1 MYNLYIF
8 NDFDYFNIKENL
20 DDCNIINFLFNQM
33 KTNLMTVDW
42 SETEP

>member
-8 NDFDYFNIKENL
+8 NDFDKENV
-20 DDCNIINFLFNQM
+20 DDCNIINVSFNQM
-33 KTNLMTVDW
+33 KINLMTVDW